1 MKYLGFI
8 QGLKSTKVKNICK
21 LLEVEISSS
30 QANILTIVNKVILET
45 KNNLNY
51 NLINDL
57 MKENAN
63 SEEINKEE

>member
-1 MKYLGFI
+1 M
-8 QGLKSTKVKNICK
+8 
-21 LLEVEISSS
+21 
-30 QANILTIVNKVILET
+30 NKVILET